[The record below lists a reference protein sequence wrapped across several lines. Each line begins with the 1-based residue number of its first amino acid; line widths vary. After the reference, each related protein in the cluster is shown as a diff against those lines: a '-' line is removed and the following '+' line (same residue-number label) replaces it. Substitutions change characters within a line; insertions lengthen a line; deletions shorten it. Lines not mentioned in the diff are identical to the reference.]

1 MPSDPPPGEL
11 VDRAYDV
18 GAFATAGVEAAAPD
32 APLPERRGLIRAL
45 GIILIVFGAIC
56 ALMTVVMVFVMA
68 RMLSKQPAMMLA
80 GLVYA
85 IPAANLLVMGIG
97 SVRIARWARR
107 GTLIS
112 AGIWLPFMLLAVAGM
127 LIAPGRTFP
136 TARGEALILGIVM
149 VPTALFVLG
158 LPITLLVAFTRPSVR
173 ATFER
178 RQAP

>member
-1 MPSDPPPGEL
+1 MPGDPPPGEL
-11 VDRAYDV
+11 IDRAYDV
-18 GAFATAGVEAAAPD
+18 GAFATAGVQAAAPD

-112 AGIWLPFMLLAVAGM
+112 AGIWLPLMLLPIAGLVM
-127 LIAPGRTFP
+127 NQGRAFP
-136 TARGEALILGIVM
+136 KGGEAVMLGIVM
-149 VPTALFVLG
+149 VPMVLFMLG
-158 LPITLLVAFTRPSVR
+158 LPITLLVAYTRASVR
-173 ATFER
+173 ATFEQR